1 MSSSSSRHDQDWT
14 QVVFKRTVAAGGG
27 GGKRASSAAC
37 TQSLTSSKPAWKI
50 EQNCENGEKLA
61 RIDRDVAKLIVA
73 ARVAKGLSQSQ
84 LANALNMQ
92 PRVIQDVES
101 GKTIDNRD
109 LLAKIKRYLNI
120 S

>member
-1 MSSSSSRHDQDWT
+1 MSSSLLQDWT
-14 QVVFKRTVAAGGG
+14 PVIFKRTAATPAFD
-27 GGKRASSAAC
+27 GGKRASAAC

-61 RIDRDVAKLIVA
+61 RIERDVAKLIVA

-84 LANALNMQ
+84 LANALSMQ

-101 GKTIDNRD
+101 GKAIDNRN
-109 LLAKIKRYLNI
+109 LLAKIKRHLGI